1 MPQII
6 LIIDNIT
13 AFREYYPGYDN
24 EILVLSREGQSVGI
38 NLIVTGMQTN
48 SLNSRMLSNYPTKIS
63 LHCNDKSEYSNLL
76 GRSQV
81 YLKDTP
87 GRGLIVLDKRILEF
101 QTALPVRGDKE
112 LDRSKNIQELI
123 KHSNLTYKNIK
134 AKNKK

>member
-1 MPQII
+1 MLKIEIEKRKQVFLKHMVGTYLNYIESGFRDMPQII

-63 LHCNDKSEYSNLL
+63 RHCSYKS
-76 GRSQV
+76 
-81 YLKDTP
+81 
-87 GRGLIVLDKRILEF
+87 
-101 QTALPVRGDKE
+101 
-112 LDRSKNIQELI
+112 
-123 KHSNLTYKNIK
+123 
-134 AKNKK
+134 